1 MAGKIPQ
8 HFIDDLLNR
17 TDIVDVVDSRV
28 KLKKTG
34 KNYSACCPFHEEKT
48 PSFTVSP
55 DKQFYYCFG
64 CGAGGNALGFVM
76 EYERLPFPEAVEQLA
91 RLAGVEVPREEVSK
105 AQQARQQASRT
116 LYDLVA
122 EAEKFFRSQLREHPA
137 ARKAIQYLRNR
148 GLTGEVARDFNMG
161 LAPPGWDNLLNRLGN
176 TPDNRRL
183 LEQAGLVIHKEA
195 EGGRNERYYDR
206 FRDRIMF
213 PIRDQ
218 RGRAIAFGG
227 RVLGD
232 EKPKYLNSP
241 ETPIFHKGRELYGLW
256 EARQH
261 KQKLERLLVVE
272 GYMDVVALAQFD
284 IRYAVA
290 TLGTACG
297 EDHLQLAFKHV
308 PEVVFCFDGDK
319 AGRTAAKRALDAALP
334 QMQDGRQVRFLLL
347 PEGEDPDTL
356 VRQIGK
362 DRFEQLI
369 HTAVPLEDF
378 LFDSAAEGIDL
389 QTLDGRAKF
398 SKLAAPLLDRL
409 PKGVYRQLMFEQL
422 ARRTGLQLDT
432 LKEIVE
438 QNAAPARLAPQAPEQ
453 PQRTQAQ
460 GPQPAEPGLPEPD
473 LPPTAPPSHP
483 ESSSPRQ
490 PQRGG
495 QYRLPPERLLTALLL
510 NHPKLAELV
519 GDTSEF
525 QDSGDPDLQ
534 LFAQVLQLLHERPGY
549 SRNRILGHWCAHYDA
564 EQSAKLE
571 QLAQALGAQRV
582 SGFNPQEEFEACLRR
597 LGESAERRRRQ
608 QALEMLRDPAFN
620 QKSPEEK
627 RALLANWMVHKGPKA

>member
-195 EGGRNERYYDR
+195 EGGRSERYYDR

-369 HTAVPLEDF
+369 LTAVPLEDF

-438 QNAAPARLAPQAPEQ
+438 QNAAPARLAPEPAPAE
-453 PQRTQAQ
+453 PQRT
-460 GPQPAEPGLPEPD
+460 P
-473 LPPTAPPSHP
+473 
-483 ESSSPRQ
+483 
-490 PQRGG
+490 
-495 QYRLPPERLLTALLL
+495 
-510 NHPKLAELV
+510 
-519 GDTSEF
+519 
-525 QDSGDPDLQ
+525 LQ
-534 LFAQVLQLLHERPGY
+534 LSLIH
-549 SRNRILGHWCAHYDA
+549 I
-564 EQSAKLE
+564 
-571 QLAQALGAQRV
+571 
-582 SGFNPQEEFEACLRR
+582 
-597 LGESAERRRRQ
+597 
-608 QALEMLRDPAFN
+608 
-620 QKSPEEK
+620 
-627 RALLANWMVHKGPKA
+627 